1 MEEINFRLQ
10 HPLDALNRLLALKYL
25 RLIGIIEVCE
35 KLPEDLKEEPL
46 FYEYTEDGEIQY
58 DFNWEELV
66 FRTPLSTLE
75 RMLEPHYEKLEEI
88 SAKEIEE
95 LKKLHEAKV
104 ESESIADINIYD
116 IARAKIKESKDIS
129 KIIL

>member
-1 MEEINFRLQ
+1 MEEINCRLQ

-46 FYEYTEDGEIQY
+46 FYEYTEDGEIEY
-58 DFNWEELV
+58 DFNWEELI
-66 FRTPLSTLE
+66 FRTPLSILE

-88 SAKEIEE
+88 NKKEIEE

-116 IARAKIKESKDIS
+116 IARAKIKETS